1 MRTFMIIAMAT
12 PSSAKWLRSSLTD
25 VYWEALS
32 NVSSWKELTS
42 WSSYNITSSSH
53 VSPWH
58 VWNVTASGAEVM
70 WNATTS
76 GGATFAPIIK
86 TGGANALS
94 MALGVTSAFYGVPGV
109 AGPLDNI
116 LLGFAGYVAPQYLS
130 ADQKI
135 IHNLYL
141 VVRTVYYCIRFKCV
155 ILISPRFD
163 ITLLVTAISVLMD
176 EQFGFLTFEK
186 IFFAYIQEICMTVII
201 VVFFWMLRKKPPN
214 VTIATQT
221 E

>member
-1 MRTFMIIAMAT
+1 MVA
-12 PSSAKWLRSSLTD
+12 PSSGILFPIPIPTGWNTSSLTD
-25 VYWEALS
+25 VSWEALT

-53 VSPWH
+53 V
-58 VWNVTASGAEVM
+58 WNVTASGAEAM

-76 GGATFAPIIK
+76 AGATFAPIIK
-86 TGGANALS
+86 TGGANVLS
-94 MALGVTSAFYGVPGV
+94 MALGAVGFYYGVGTPGL
-109 AGPLDNI
+109 LDNI
-116 LLGFAGYVAPQYLS
+116 LVGVSASVAPQYLS

-135 IHNLYL
+135 IQDLYL
-141 VVRTVYYCIRFKCV
+141 VVRMVYYCIRFKCV

-186 IFFAYIQEICMTVII
+186 IFFAYIQKICIAIII
-201 VVFFWMLRKKPPN
+201 VVFFWMLRKKPLN

>member
-1 MRTFMIIAMAT
+1 MHTFIIIAMVA
-12 PSSAKWLRSSLTD
+12 PSSAEWFRSSLTD
-25 VYWEALS
+25 VSWEALS

-58 VWNVTASGAEVM
+58 VWNVTASGAEAM

-76 GGATFAPIIK
+76 AGATFAPIIK
-86 TGGANALS
+86 TGGANVLS
-94 MALGVTSAFYGVPGV
+94 MAFGAVGFYYGAGTPGL
-109 AGPLDNI
+109 LDNI
-116 LLGFAGYVAPQYLS
+116 LVGVSASVAPQYLS

-135 IHNLYL
+135 IHDLYL

-186 IFFAYIQEICMTVII
+186 IFFAYIQEICMAIII
-201 VVFFWMLRKKPPN
+201 VVFFWMLRKKPLN

>member
-1 MRTFMIIAMAT
+1 MRAFIIIAMAT
-12 PSSAKWLRSSLTD
+12 PSSAELFRSSLTD
-25 VYWEALS
+25 VSSWEALS

-53 VSPWH
+53 V
-58 VWNVTASGAEVM
+58 WNVTASGAEAM

-76 GGATFAPIIK
+76 AGATFAPIIK

-130 ADQKI
+130 ADQRI
-135 IHNLYL
+135 IEDLYL
-141 VVRTVYYCIRFKCV
+141 VGKSVYYCIRFKCMN
-155 ILISPRFD
+155 LIFSRLD
-163 ITLLVTAISVLMD
+163 ISLLGTAISVLMD

-186 IFFAYIQEICMTVII
+186 IFFAYIQKICIAIII
-201 VVFFWMLRKKPPN
+201 VVFFWMLRKKPLN
-214 VTIATQT
+214 VRIATQT

>member
-1 MRTFMIIAMAT
+1 MRTFIIIAMAT

-25 VYWEALS
+25 VSWEALS

-53 VSPWH
+53 V
-58 VWNVTASGAEVM
+58 WNVTASGAEAM

-76 GGATFAPIIK
+76 AGATFAPIIK

-135 IHNLYL
+135 IQDLYL

-186 IFFAYIQEICMTVII
+186 IIFAYIQEICIAIII
-201 VVFFWMLRKKPPN
+201 VVFFWMLRKKPLN

>member
-1 MRTFMIIAMAT
+1 MRTFIIIAMAT

-25 VYWEALS
+25 VSWEALS
-32 NVSSWKELTS
+32 NVSSWKELSS

-53 VSPWH
+53 V
-58 VWNVTASGAEVM
+58 WNVTASGAEAM

-76 GGATFAPIIK
+76 AGATFAPIIK

-135 IHNLYL
+135 IQDLYL

-186 IFFAYIQEICMTVII
+186 IIFAYIQEICIAIII
-201 VVFFWMLRKKPPN
+201 VVFFWMLRKKPLN